1 MSKIKLN
8 DSAKVHTYWGHVAS
22 VVGLLPPRPLSGDLC
37 PGDNLEPLP
46 DISVAKL
53 ERADSVGIEQA
64 THVANLVGPQLQRQ
78 DSALEEGT
86 DEVFGPKL
94 ALILQ
99 LPNVLVYQLN
109 LAILVSRVV
118 VPVASV
124 SRGTEH
130 IPRQIQHVDVLA
142 AVLHI
147 ESGLEPL
154 FHRP

>member
-1 MSKIKLN
+1 MS

-22 VVGLLPPRPLSGDLC
+22 VVGLLPPFPLSGDLC

-46 DISVAKL
+46 DIGVTKL
-53 ERADSVGIEQA
+53 EGVDSVGIEQA
-64 THVANLVGPQLQRQ
+64 THVANLVGPQLQRR
-78 DSALEEGT
+78 DSAIEEGT

-94 ALILQ
+94 ALFLQ
-99 LPNVLVYQLN
+99 LLNVLVYQLN

-130 IPRQIQHVDVLA
+130 IPRKVQHVDVL
-142 AVLHI
+142 VGILHI
-147 ESGLEPL
+147 EPGLEPL
-154 FHRP
+154 LH